1 MTCSWEDLEN
11 EEYMYRKPITAVTII
26 TMVKKVML
34 LLNVT
39 SPLKLLTLEKIIINK
54 YINVVITHIRM
65 HLISF
70 LSIVN
75 LAAKGLFSL

>member
-1 MTCSWEDLEN
+1 
-11 EEYMYRKPITAVTII
+11 
-26 TMVKKVML
+26 MVKKVML

-54 YINVVITHIRM
+54 YINVVITHIIM